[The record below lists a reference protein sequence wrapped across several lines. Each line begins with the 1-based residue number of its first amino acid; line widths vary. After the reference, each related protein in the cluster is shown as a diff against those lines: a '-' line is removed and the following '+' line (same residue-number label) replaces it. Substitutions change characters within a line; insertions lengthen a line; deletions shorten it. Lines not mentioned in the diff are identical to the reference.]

1 MEYVN
6 GGEVSVAMILDA
18 SGGFPGRGASL
29 GQRGCRGG
37 GGGVLF
43 FMMNPKNS
51 ERYSYLSNN
60 IMIQQLD
67 CVQ

>member
-1 MEYVN
+1 MVDFL
-6 GGEVSVAMILDA
+6 GGVLALA
-18 SGGFPGRGASL
+18 RGDV
-29 GQRGCRGG
+29 RG

-43 FMMNPKNS
+43 FMINPKNI

-67 CVQ
+67 CAQ